1 MRTNK
6 IYHSADLPKWFR
18 LSKYQATLKFSA
30 LDWANQLN
38 ARLYI
43 QWLLGRKNK
52 AHLDDILELFGEIKE
67 NPTHHILTYS
77 ALSAEN
83 DIKHTSTIVRPLT
96 CGFAYALGVDIKNS
110 YELNEG
116 GNLGVADRYSVS
128 KYYKEHDLF
137 MDSLTPVVVDLN
149 CSDVDIKNDFSL
161 YLKQVRTYT
170 GIESKKDHITPR
182 ELEKLQDYSILPYMD
197 LMIWCAID
205 NRSISSSVILNAL
218 FDANS
223 KIHLTGQ
230 PFIAKTLKPFCQK
243 INSRFIRAIE
253 HHQPP

>member
-1 MRTNK
+1 MSTNK

-43 QWLLGRKNK
+43 QWLLGRNNK
-52 AHLDDILELFGEIKE
+52 AHLDDILERFGEIKE
-67 NPTHHILTYS
+67 NPTHHIHTCS

-110 YELNEG
+110 YGLNEG
-116 GNLGVADRYSVS
+116 GNLGVAGRHSVS

-137 MDSLTPVVVDLN
+137 MESLTPVVVDLD

-161 YLKQVRTYT
+161 YLEQVRTYT

-197 LMIWCAID
+197 LMIWSELEGRKISD
-205 NRSISSSVILNAL
+205 NVILSVLFNA
-218 FDANS
+218 DDI
-223 KIHLTGQ
+223 KIIGD
-230 PFIAKTLKPFCQK
+230 PFIRQTLKPFYK
-243 INSRFIRAIE
+243 RINSRFIRALK
-253 HHQPP
+253 HYQ